1 MMTDAVTTDRAAPD
15 VDVVVVGAGIA
26 GLYLAYRLSRA
37 GYRLRVFEAG
47 DDLGGTWYWN
57 RYPGAR
63 VDVPSVDYMFSFD
76 PDWHRDWQWT
86 EKYAAQPEILRYLNH
101 VAEKHDLRRH
111 ITFSTRVQQA
121 RWDDD
126 AALWRVRTDGGGGLG
141 EDFTAGFVVMAT
153 GCLSM
158 PKPAEVDGLERFVG
172 EVYFS
177 SRWPH
182 EPVDFKGKRVAVI
195 GTGSSGVQS
204 IPVIAQQARELVVFQ
219 RTPNFSFPALNG
231 PLSPEKLAQVTN
243 ETDYRAAARVSWGG
257 IPNMERSITPTF
269 SVSESE
275 RQERYERAW
284 ESGQLFETLIVY
296 SDVGSNPAAN
306 HEYAEFLRNKIR
318 SIVDDPQTAADLC
331 PTDHPIGTKRPC
343 LDTNYYATY
352 NLPHVR
358 LVNVRKQPIREVTE
372 TGIDTADE
380 SFTFDAI
387 VFATGFDA
395 VTGAITAVD
404 IRGRN
409 DMALKDKWTNGPRTY
424 LGLATVGFPNLFL
437 ITGPGSPSVLSNM
450 AVSIEQ
456 HADWVLDCLGDLTA
470 SGFDV
475 IEPTEMA
482 EAGWTQHVNDCADI
496 TLYPAANSWYMGAN
510 VPGKPRVF
518 LPYCAGLDFYTLSCD
533 EVVARDYLGFRLSGP
548 TGSRCNDGV
557 VRRLQ
562 PDVEMFLNEVA
573 ALQLPPIESMAVADA
588 RAFYAQMATAAPP
601 GPDVGEIVDGVLPG
615 ATGDLAYRLYR
626 PPTPGPHP
634 IVVYFHG
641 GGYVLGDAISDD
653 PLCRDLCV
661 RSDAVFISVDYRH
674 APEHRFPAAI
684 DDAMAAVQ
692 WVANNAQALG
702 GAPGQLAVCG
712 WSAGGAIA
720 AVVCQ
725 LTRDL
730 GGPNIMGQVLLAP
743 CTAGDT
749 TRASFAENAD
759 GYGLTTPL
767 MRWFYDHYID
777 PADRS
782 DPRFA
787 PLHAADLSGLP
798 PAIVVTAEFDPLRD
812 DGEAYAVALDAAGVP
827 TEHVRARGAIHQ
839 SISMVDLVVSGAP
852 IRAQM
857 ADALRG
863 FFVTARTPEPAS

>member
-1 MMTDAVTTDRAAPD
+1 MPD

-47 DDLGGTWYWN
+47 DDLGGTWFWN

-76 PDWHRDWQWT
+76 PDWQRDWQWS
-86 EKYAAQPEILRYLNH
+86 EKYATQPEILRYLNH
-101 VAEKHDLRRH
+101 VADKHDLRRH
-111 ITFSTRVQQA
+111 ITFSTRVQHA
-121 RWDDD
+121 GWDDD
-126 AALWRVRTDGGGGLG
+126 ASLWRVRTDGG
-141 EDFTAGFVVMAT
+141 EDVTARFVVMAT

-158 PKPAEVDGLERFVG
+158 PKPAEVDGLERFAG
-172 EVYFS
+172 EVYFT

-182 EPVDFKGKRVAVI
+182 EPVDFTGKRVAVI

-204 IPVIAQQARELVVFQ
+204 IPVIAQEAREVVVFQ
-219 RTPNFSFPALNG
+219 RTPNFSIPARNG
-231 PLSPEKLAQVTN
+231 PLSPEKLAQL
-243 ETDYRAAARVSWGG
+243 TDEAEYRAAARVSWGG
-257 IPNMERSITPTF
+257 IPGERSIIPTF
-269 SVSESE
+269 SVSEAE
-275 RQERYERAW
+275 RQESYERAW
-284 ESGQLFETLIVY
+284 EGGLLFDTFTVFA
-296 SDVGSNPAAN
+296 DVLSNPAAN
-306 HEYAEFLRNKIR
+306 HEFAEFFRNKIH
-318 SIVDDPQTAADLC
+318 SMVDDPETAADLC

-358 LVNVRKQPIREVTE
+358 LVNVRKHPIREVTE
-372 TGIDTADE
+372 TGIDTVDE

-409 DMALKDKWTNGPRTY
+409 DLALKDKWANGPQTY
-424 LGLATVGFPNLFL
+424 LGLTTVGFPNLFL

-456 HADWVLDCLGDLTA
+456 HADWVLDCLGHLNA

-496 TLYPAANSWYMGAN
+496 TLYRTANSWYMGAN

-518 LPYCAGLDFYTLSCD
+518 LPYCAGVDFYRISCD
-533 EVVARDYLGFRLSGP
+533 EVVARDYLGFRQSGSN
-548 TGSRCNDGV
+548 GSRCNDGV

-562 PDVEMFLNEVA
+562 PDVEMVLMEAA
-573 ALQLPPIESMAVADA
+573 ALNLPPMESMPVADA
-588 RAFYAQMATAAPP
+588 RALYTQMSVPLPP

-615 ATGDLAYRLYR
+615 AEGDLAYRLYR
-626 PPTPGPHP
+626 PATPGPHP

-641 GGYVLGDAISDD
+641 GGYVLGDAIADD

-661 RSDAVFISVDYRH
+661 RSGAVLVSVDYRH
-674 APEHRFPAAI
+674 APEHRFPAAV
-684 DDAMAAVQ
+684 DDGMAAVR
-692 WVANNAQALG
+692 WVADNAQALG
-702 GAPGQLAVCG
+702 GRPGQLVVCG
-712 WSAGGAIA
+712 WSAGGGIA

-725 LTRDL
+725 LARDM
-730 GGPNIMGQVLLAP
+730 GGPNIMGQVLLTP
-743 CTAGDT
+743 CTSGDL

-777 PADRS
+777 VADRS

-787 PLHAADLSGLP
+787 PLLAADLSGLP
-798 PAIVVTAEFDPLRD
+798 PTVVVTAEFDPLRD
-812 DGEAYAVALDAAGVP
+812 DGAAYADALKAAGVP
-827 TEHVRARGAIHQ
+827 TEYVQARGHTHQ
-839 SISMVDLVVSGAP
+839 SLAMVDMVISGAP
-852 IRAQM
+852 LRAQM
-857 ADALRG
+857 ADSLRR
-863 FFVTARTPEPAS
+863 FFVAARTPEPAS